1 MQRYRTLTQAI
12 GLALVLFLL
21 GLPAHAF
28 MVTVDANTT
37 PWDIPIN
44 LFFAFGIGQAV
55 SPAVVTNTDV
65 PFVAG
70 DHLLIKGSG
79 GATARTLDFPL
90 VDANGTFVMPGNDP
104 NSFAGP
110 VNADLGASGNGFPSQ
125 YMGPYPPDIN
135 LMELVGTFAD
145 SVGVIVGKPFFVGL
159 SRIVTVPAGAT
170 RLQLGVNDD
179 VWGDNGGSFFADVT
193 ITDVP
198 EPSVVLLV
206 LAGWGLLALRAI
218 RRTR

>member
-1 MQRYRTLTQAI
+1 
-12 GLALVLFLL
+12 
-21 GLPAHAF
+21 
-28 MVTVDANTT
+28 
-37 PWDIPIN
+37 
-44 LFFAFGIGQAV
+44 
-55 SPAVVTNTDV
+55 
-65 PFVAG
+65 
-70 DHLLIKGSG
+70 
-79 GATARTLDFPL
+79 
-90 VDANGTFVMPGNDP
+90 
-104 NSFAGP
+104 
-110 VNADLGASGNGFPSQ
+110 
-125 YMGPYPPDIN
+125 MGPYPPDIN